1 MHHQNNR
8 IWREKKKKKKNRG
21 GDFVRNENENKKNK
35 HTIEISSEAFLNEQ
49 IYMQLKKGYFFYLN
63 DSREFA
69 DYICT
74 RGLIA
79 YSWTCMQ
86 FLNSFLLVQ

>member
-8 IWREKKKKKKNRG
+8 IWREKKNQS

-35 HTIEISSEAFLNEQ
+35 HTIEISFEAFLNEQ
-49 IYMQLKKGYFFYLN
+49 IYMQLKKRLFFYFFYLN

-86 FLNSFLLVQ
+86 YLNSFLLVQ